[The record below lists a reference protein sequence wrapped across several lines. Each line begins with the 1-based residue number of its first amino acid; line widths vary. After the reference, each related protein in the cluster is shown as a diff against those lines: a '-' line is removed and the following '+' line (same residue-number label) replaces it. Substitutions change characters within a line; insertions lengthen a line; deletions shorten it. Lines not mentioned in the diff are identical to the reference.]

1 MSRSLTGIVI
11 IGLGLLTGCAGS
23 VNSGSNTKG
32 YLKSSAQQNTP
43 TNFNAGTNL
52 GSNTNSGTL
61 YNNSGTLYNN
71 PQLNNNQPL
80 NNIPQYNNS
89 PVNIPNTNNKSEYVP
104 FTREL
109 QMKLMAYNVDIKRVQ
124 FYIDQK
130 LTLTRALDSAKAE
143 VASGGVRFING
154 KLINEIVIPAYTPG
168 IAESGDMNGVRV
180 SFENGNSFLFVPAE
194 SEDKFVI
201 AGNNWDNGTVE
212 IPYDRNIYRASA
224 GDGNG
229 NVADVRLVV
238 KLTDINKID
247 KKTRVLPG
255 RKLN

>member
-23 VNSGSNTKG
+23 LNSGSNTKG
-32 YLKSSAQQNTP
+32 YLKSNTSQNTSTP
-43 TNFNAGTNL
+43 NFANTGSNLNPGTNFNN
-52 GSNTNSGTL
+52 NSSTL

-71 PQLNNNQPL
+71 SGAT
-80 NNIPQYNNS
+80 QYNNS
-89 PVNIPNTNNKSEYVP
+89 PVNIPSINNKNEYVP

-109 QMKLMAYNVDIKRVQ
+109 QMKLMAYNVDIKRIQ

-194 SEDKFVI
+194 NEDKFVI

-229 NVADVRLVV
+229 NVADARLVV

>member
-11 IGLGLLTGCAGS
+11 IGLGLLTGCAGNL
-23 VNSGSNTKG
+23 NSGSNTKG
-32 YLKSSAQQNTP
+32 YLKSNTQQNTP
-43 TNFNAGTNL
+43 VPNYANTGSNLNTATNFNN
-52 GSNTNSGTL
+52 NNNSGTL
-61 YNNSGTLYNN
+61 YNNSPLSNN
-71 PQLNNNQPL
+71 S
-80 NNIPQYNNS
+80 QYNNS
-89 PVNIPNTNNKSEYVP
+89 PVNIPNINNKSEYVP

-109 QMKLMAYNVDIKRVQ
+109 QMKLMAYNVDIKRIQ

-168 IAESGDMNGVRV
+168 VAESGDMNGVRV

-194 SEDKFVI
+194 NEDKFVI

-229 NVADVRLVV
+229 NVADARLVV